1 MKTDQEFSFEP
12 DYFPNGTAVWITY
25 PNTGIPGEVGIVL
38 GIEKDKKA
46 MNVFTMSQR
55 RGKKI
60 TSFEI
65 DNDYISIVRM
75 LPQHPSM
82 SEMSYKEAMGQH
94 TLDIVNYV
102 KKTMSHETA
111 AQSDENPEKLNQMT
125 TMERCRWL
133 YHKAYFDCFR
143 KRLGCTKPED
153 IYDIMT
159 HANSLRRYNDIVPAI
174 NSAISSYTG
183 QPYSA
188 FRQVEV
194 WKSPNDRT
202 EEYLSFLR
210 DWWKMLY
217 GEGSNDEHY
226 T

>member
-1 MKTDQEFSFEP
+1 
-12 DYFPNGTAVWITY
+12 
-25 PNTGIPGEVGIVL
+25 
-38 GIEKDKKA
+38 
-46 MNVFTMSQR
+46 
-55 RGKKI
+55 
-60 TSFEI
+60 
-65 DNDYISIVRM
+65 
-75 LPQHPSM
+75 
-82 SEMSYKEAMGQH
+82 
-94 TLDIVNYV
+94 
-102 KKTMSHETA
+102 
-111 AQSDENPEKLNQMT
+111 
-125 TMERCRWL
+125 
-133 YHKAYFDCFR
+133 
-143 KRLGCTKPED
+143 
-153 IYDIMT
+153 MT